1 MIEIDATGANKKQR
15 AFFLARERY
24 VAYGGAR
31 GGGKS
36 WAVRMKA
43 AMLAV
48 AYGGIKLLIVRRTL
62 PELESNH
69 IQPMRDMLPG
79 VKWNEQKKRM
89 TFANGSVIRFG
100 YCDTEGDVRQYQ
112 GQEYDCIFLDEAT
125 QLTEYQYQTFKGCL
139 RGVNDFPKRL
149 YLTCN
154 PGGVGHAWVKR
165 LFIDRNYREGERA
178 EDYRFIPAGV
188 RDNAALMEKDPDY
201 IRRLESLPYE
211 LREAWLNG
219 NWDVMAGQ
227 YFSEWDR
234 AVHVCDPFV
243 IPEHWRRYV
252 TMDYGTD
259 MLAAYVIAV
268 DEEGGCWVTREAYE
282 GKDLGEGHEGLIISE
297 AAERVKELAGDEDI
311 YLWLAPP
318 DLWGTQRETGRTT
331 AEIFA
336 EKGVYLTKAGND
348 RVSGWL
354 ALHELLRVGEDR
366 SGRKSA
372 RLRIFGTCPNLIRTL
387 PLLQYDEHRVND
399 VSNQPHEI
407 THAPDALRYFASY
420 WISNAAP
427 PAEATPRKKLIDE
440 MREKENRRKRRR

>member
-1 MIEIDATGANKKQR
+1 MIEIDATGANPKQR

-48 AYGGIKLLIVRRTL
+48 AYGGIKLLIVRRTMS
-62 PELESNH
+62 ELESNH

-79 VKWNEQKKRM
+79 VRWNEQKKRM

-165 LFIDRNYREGERA
+165 LFIDREYREGERA
-178 EDYRFIPAGV
+178 EDYRFIAAGV

-234 AVHVCDPFV
+234 AVHVCEPFAV
-243 IPEHWRRYV
+243 PEHWRRYV

-268 DEEGGCWVTREAYE
+268 DEEGGCWVMREAYE

-297 AAERVKELAGDEDI
+297 AAERVKELAGEEDI

-354 ALHELLRVGEDR
+354 AVHELLRVGEDR

-387 PLLQYDEHRVND
+387 PLLQYDEHRIND

-420 WISNAAP
+420 WISNAEP
-427 PAEATPRKKLIDE
+427 PAEAAPRKKLIEE
-440 MREKENRRKRRR
+440 MREKENRRKKRR